1 MFKSNLSEKQK
12 GLLKITEDKTI
23 KDALLRIN
31 QNLQKC
37 LIVVDKKSK
46 LKGTI
51 SDGNIRRGLLKGLSL
66 DAKINKIYNKK
77 KNYLS

>member
-46 LKGTI
+46 LKGGQ
-51 SDGNIRRGLLKGLSL
+51 S
-66 DAKINKIYNKK
+66 KK
-77 KNYLS
+77 AVEIFTFGTS

>member
-37 LIVVDKKSK
+37 LIVVDKKK
-46 LKGTI
+46 
-51 SDGNIRRGLLKGLSL
+51 
-66 DAKINKIYNKK
+66 
-77 KNYLS
+77 

>member
-46 LKGTI
+46 LKGM
-51 SDGNIRRGLLKGLSL
+51 K
-66 DAKINKIYNKK
+66 NKLIPRN
-77 KNYLS
+77 